1 METKSSLHL
10 PRQIQSQSYNLI
22 AIVVLLL
29 GTMGVYMPRLPMLA
43 NAQGSSISHAHN
55 IYVADLDFWRRT
67 DRERTV
73 ASTASFALDSDLSQI
88 PLEVGSWIG
97 EEVPETNQE
106 VQILLEPEQYVRRL
120 YHNQAGQYIWLTLI
134 GGRSS
139 QPFHPP
145 DICYDADGWQSNFG
159 STVFHL
165 PNQGEL
171 YALWLDAR
179 KPSLTQNGFDEH
191 IVSYFYLFPNRDRM
205 LSDGIVLFKL
215 TSGRFGSPEESLQVH
230 EDFITQFFSGT

>member
-1 METKSSLHL
+1 MEAKSNLQTSG
-10 PRQIQSQSYNLI
+10 QTQYQFYNLA
-22 AIVVLLL
+22 AIFVLLL
-29 GTMGVYMPRLPMLA
+29 GIVGVYIPRLPLLA
-43 NAQGSSISHAHN
+43 NAQGQTASNAHHV
-55 IYVADLDFWRRT
+55 YVADLDFWRRT
-67 DRERTV
+67 DRERAV
-73 ASTASFALDSDLSQI
+73 TATANFALDSDLSQI
-88 PLEVGSWIG
+88 PLEVGPWIG

-120 YHNQAGQYIWLTLI
+120 YRNQAGQYIWLTLI

-179 KPSLTQNGFDEH
+179 KPSLSHSGFDEH
-191 IVSYFYLFPNRDRM
+191 VVSYFYIFPNRERI

-215 TSGRFGSPEESLQVH
+215 TSGRFGAPEESLQVH
-230 EDFITQFFSGT
+230 EDFITHFFAGT